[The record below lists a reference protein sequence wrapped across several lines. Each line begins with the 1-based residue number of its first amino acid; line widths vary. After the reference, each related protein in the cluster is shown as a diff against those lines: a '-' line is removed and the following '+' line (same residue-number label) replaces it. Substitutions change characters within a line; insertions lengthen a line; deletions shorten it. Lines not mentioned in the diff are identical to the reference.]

1 MLSNN
6 GSNCG
11 PNYQEKKIVY
21 FDKMGK
27 KNTEDTLRLAKE
39 RFDELG
45 LKKIIIAT
53 SFGDTA
59 VKALDYFKGEEL
71 VVINSMYGFR
81 EPGKE
86 SMKPENRQK
95 LEEVGAKIINTTH
108 LFASIDRS
116 INRKYG
122 GITLTQFIAE
132 VFKMLG
138 EGFKVCA
145 EMAIMAADCGGVPVD
160 EEVMAI
166 AGTGRGCDTAVVL
179 VPTHSTDF
187 FKLQFKELVCLP
199 RVRSLKGQPI

>member
-1 MLSNN
+1 LLSNYV
-6 GSNCG
+6 SNCG
-11 PNYQEKKIVY
+11 HNYHKKKIVY

-27 KNTEDTLRLAKE
+27 KNTEDTLKLAKE
-39 RFDELG
+39 RFNELG
-45 LKKIIIAT
+45 LKKVIIAT

-71 VVINSMYGFR
+71 VVINSMYGYR

-95 LEEVGAKIINTTH
+95 LEEIGAKIINTTH

-116 INRKYG
+116 INREYG
-122 GITLTQFIAE
+122 GITLTPFIGE

-166 AGTGRGCDTAVVL
+166 AGTSRGCDTAVVL
-179 VPTHSTDF
+179 VPAHSIDF
-187 FKLQFKELVCLP
+187 FKLQFKEIVCLP
-199 RVRSLKGQPI
+199 RVRSLKG

>member
-1 MLSNN
+1 MLSNY

-11 PNYQEKKIVY
+11 SNYQEKKIVY
-21 FDKMGK
+21 FDKMGI
-27 KNTEDTLRLAKE
+27 KNTEDTLKLAKE

-45 LKKIIIAT
+45 LKKVIIAT

-160 EEVMAI
+160 EEIMAI
-166 AGTGRGCDTAVVL
+166 AGNGRGCDTAVVL
-179 VPTHSTDF
+179 VPAHSNDF
-187 FKLQFKELVCLP
+187 FKLQFKEIVCLP
-199 RVRSLKGQPI
+199 RVRSLKGQPL